1 MKKLVVLALLS
12 IIFINC
18 QTNKDFVKKS
28 DTESG
33 IVGDTVRI
41 ANDDL
46 GYEII
51 VIDPGF
57 NSWMMTNSRPRGY
70 YSQPYLENRNR
81 SWVLGWNDRARNPST
96 GAMHLMTID
105 YQNGINY
112 GYEVNYLL
120 YHYLTYF
127 QIKNNIK
134 LGGFMPR
141 I

>member
-1 MKKLVVLALLS
+1 MKKIAILLFLLVS
-12 IIFINC
+12 IIGCNA
-18 QTNKDFVKKS
+18 NKDFVKKS
-28 DTESG
+28 DPNNEM
-33 IVGDTVRI
+33 IGDTVRI

-70 YSQPYLENRNR
+70 YSQSYLENRNR
-81 SWVLGWNDRARNPST
+81 SWVLGWNDRARSPRT
-96 GAMHLMTID
+96 GDMHLMTID

-120 YHYLTYF
+120 YNYLTYF
-127 QIKNNIK
+127 QLKNNIR
-134 LGGFMPR
+134 LGGFVPR